1 MTKYNARSLLDNKRV
16 MSTDAKELGI
26 LDNILI
32 DSKTGSILELIV
44 LPNPDLDTS
53 KYRKDG
59 NYIVLPFNSVSA
71 VRDYV
76 IVDKDKARMI
86 ITR

>member
-1 MTKYNARSLLDNKRV
+1 MTKYNARNLIDNKKV

-32 DSKTGSILELIV
+32 DSKTGSILELKV
-44 LPNPDLDTS
+44 LPSPDLDIS

-59 NYIVLPFNSVSA
+59 DYIILPFNSVSA
-71 VRDYV
+71 IRDYV
-76 IVDKDKARMI
+76 IVDKDKARMF
-86 ITR
+86 ITK

>member
-1 MTKYNARSLLDNKRV
+1 MTKYNARNLLDNMKV

-32 DSKTGSILELIV
+32 DSRTGSILELKV

-53 KYRKDG
+53 KYRREGD
-59 NYIVLPFNSVSA
+59 YIILPFNSVSA
-71 VRDYV
+71 IKDYV
-76 IVDKDKARMI
+76 IVDKDKAKTF
-86 ITR
+86 ITK